1 MPCRREGYLS
11 EVIQFQYK
19 LVELVNQLSQRQL
32 ATLVQLFH
40 QTLVFFCDLLHEK
53 SEISQHQLFLN
64 FYARDFNQFENIA
77 SQNKDTEVVSLR
89 KNFLIKLLVSTLQLK
104 PSKISE
110 FNFGFQQEIKMARM
124 LFFCMVLRKFS
135 EITKK

>member
-89 KNFLIKLLVSTLQLK
+89 KNCLIKLLVSTLQLK

-124 LFFCMVLRKFS
+124 LFFSMVLRKFS

>member
-89 KNFLIKLLVSTLQLK
+89 KNCLIKLLVSTLQLK

>member
-89 KNFLIKLLVSTLQLK
+89 KNCLIKLLVSTLQLK

-110 FNFGFQQEIKMARM
+110 FNVGFQQEIKMARM

>member
-1 MPCRREGYLS
+1 MPCRRERYLS

-40 QTLVFFCDLLHEK
+40 QTLLFFCDLLHEK

-89 KNFLIKLLVSTLQLK
+89 KNCLIKLLVSTLQLK
-104 PSKISE
+104 PTKISE
-110 FNFGFQQEIKMARM
+110 FNFGFQQENKDGQNAIFLYGAQEI
-124 LFFCMVLRKFS
+124 LRNY
-135 EITKK
+135 